1 MAPTGQENGIS
12 IMTSLSDPWQ
22 YYLTAEYPCSYLEG
36 RLARSEV
43 APPHRVDINGAFDG
57 LIHSGFRR
65 SGLFVYRPCC
75 RYCKACIAVRVDVAA
90 FEPNRAQK
98 RSLIQHENL
107 EAIPR
112 ELAFEPEHFEL
123 YRHYQN
129 ARHPGGGMDE
139 DSAEQY
145 CQSLLQSQVATMLYE
160 FRENGKLVMVSI
172 VDEIDDGLTSV
183 YTFFDP
189 DIPDASLGTYNIL
202 WQIELCRKMRRP
214 HLYLGYWIAQSRKM
228 AYKINFKPLE
238 GYIDGQWQGI
248 GKT

>member
-1 MAPTGQENGIS
+1 
-12 IMTSLSDPWQ
+12 MTSLSDPKQ

-43 APPHRVDINGAFDG
+43 APPHHANIDGAFDD
-57 LIHSGFRR
+57 LILSGFRR
-65 SGLFVYRPCC
+65 SGLFVYRPRC
-75 RYCKACIAVRVDVAA
+75 RACKSCIAVRVDVAA

-98 RSLIQHENL
+98 RSLKRHQDL

-123 YRHYQN
+123 YRRYQN

-139 DSAEQY
+139 DNPEQY
-145 CQSLLQSQVATMLYE
+145 CQSLLQSQVATLLYE
-160 FRENGKLVMVSI
+160 FRENGKLMMVSI
-172 VDEIDDGLTSV
+172 VDEIDDGLSSV

-189 DIPDASLGTYNIL
+189 DIASASFGTYNVL
-202 WQIELCRKMRRP
+202 WQIELCRKMQLP
-214 HLYLGYWIAQSRKM
+214 HLYLGYWIEQSRKM
-228 AYKINFKPLE
+228 AYKISFKPLE

-248 GKT
+248 GQT